1 MWSLKYKKSRTHKNV
16 VHIRTLKQALDHY
29 LVLKIA
35 ERVIKFKQVARLK
48 QQIEMNT
55 DLRTNYKNDFSK
67 D

>member
-1 MWSLKYKKSRTHKNV
+1 MKNLCGVWNTKKFG
-16 VHIRTLKQALDHY
+16 HIRTLKQALGHY
-29 LVLKIA
+29 LVLKVA

-48 QQIEMNT
+48 QQIQMNT

>member
-1 MWSLKYKKSRTHKNV
+1 MKNLCGVWNTKKLA
-16 VHIRTLKQALDHY
+16 HIRTLKQALDHY
-29 LVLKIA
+29 LVLKVA

-48 QQIEMNT
+48 QQIQMNT